1 MPWVKIDDQFPG
13 HPKVGKLA
21 PAWRPLAVFLHINGL
36 CWCNQYLTDGRI
48 PKAIISRLG
57 SEVECLEI
65 QAQGIITAQRVA
77 DELVAVG
84 LWEEDDEH
92 YIIHDFSEFQPSRR
106 EVQARRRH
114 VNAVRADAGR
124 KGASKRVANRQAN
137 VQQTG
142 KQTCSPDPDPDPDP
156 KPQGQEK
163 DPAPPAR
170 LSQAELQTQSET
182 EQLLEHWRG
191 VATQHGVLGHV
202 IQSPKVIHQAREL
215 LAVHGLDVL
224 RPAVVEFWA
233 SPEFTGAKRH
243 FGMFH
248 QAAGLLVAHVLA
260 GHAHTFG
267 EAPRPGAKVIPT
279 GFGPNL
285 HEGCEH
291 NPPCATYLEHQRRWL
306 DEERVREG
314 LPPRSAARATSGVTP
329 VAVA

>member
-1 MPWVKIDDQFPG
+1 MAWVKIDDQFPG

-48 PKAIISRLG
+48 PKAMISRLAA
-57 SEVECLEI
+57 EVEYLEVHG
-65 QAQGIITAQRVA
+65 QGLITTQRVA

-114 VNAVRADAGR
+114 VTAVRSAAGS
-124 KGASKRVANRQAN
+124 KSASKRATKRSTN

-142 KQTCSPDPDPDPDP
+142 QQTCNPDPDPDP
-156 KPQGQEK
+156 KPKDQETEH
-163 DPAPPAR
+163 APGAR
-170 LSQAELQTQSET
+170 LSRPAALAPSET
-182 EQLLEHWRG
+182 EQLLEHWRAVG
-191 VATQHGVLGHV
+191 AEHGVLETAAT
-202 IQSPKVIHQAREL
+202 SPRVEHQAREL

-224 RPAVVEFWA
+224 RSAVIEFWA
-233 SPEFTGAKRH
+233 SPDFAGAKRH

-248 QAAGLLVAHVLA
+248 KAAGLLVAHVLA

-267 EAPRPGAKVIPT
+267 EKPRPVAKAIPVGYGANVQ
-279 GFGPNL
+279 GPCA
-285 HEGCEH
+285 HV
-291 NPPCATYLEHQRRWL
+291 PPCASYLEHQQRWL

-314 LPPRSAARATSGVTP
+314 LPPRSAARATSGVTT